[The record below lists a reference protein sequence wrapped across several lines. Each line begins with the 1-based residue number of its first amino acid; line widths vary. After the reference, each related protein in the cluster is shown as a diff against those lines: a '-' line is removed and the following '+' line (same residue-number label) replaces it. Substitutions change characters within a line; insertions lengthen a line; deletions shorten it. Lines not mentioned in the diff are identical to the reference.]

1 MQLHVHEWGD
11 AAAPPLVCLHGVTG
25 HGERFR
31 RLAEERWATRFHVLA
46 PDLRGHGRSGWEQPW
61 TNATHLADLVETF
74 DSGPADWVG
83 HSWGGRLVLELAAR
97 HPERVRRAVLLD
109 LAIQVLPHVA
119 LHVAEQERQE
129 PLYTSA
135 EDYVDRREDAPPRE
149 LVLED
154 AVQHCEPLPGGRLR
168 RRTCQ
173 AAVVTIYGELAVEH
187 RVHLDDVEGV
197 GQPRLGDDLHRQV
210 RLAVREPAAHRGADA
225 GRLLGI
231 DDVHVEADVEER
243 RPARVTQRLAHAV
256 LDPDPIDLA
265 HREDARVEPLQQ
277 LALALV
283 Q

>member
-46 PDLRGHGRSGWEQPW
+46 PDLRGHGRSGWEPPW

-109 LAIQVLPHVA
+109 PAIQVLPHVA

-135 EDYVDRREDAPPRE
+135 EDYADRREDAPPRE

-173 AAVVTIYGELAVEH
+173 AAVVTIYGELASEPPPPETL
-187 RVHLDDVEGV
+187 RVPTLLLYAPSYG
-197 GQPRLGDDLHRQV
+197 L
-210 RLAVREPAAHRGADA
+210 VREEQLAAYA
-225 GRLLGI
+225 GRVERVEVPGMHMVMW
-231 DDVHVEADVEER
+231 DAFEETAAAVEAF
-243 RPARVTQRLAHAV
+243 L
-256 LDPDPIDLA
+256 
-265 HREDARVEPLQQ
+265 LQDSRAQ
-277 LALALV
+277 G
-283 Q
+283 